1 MYVQLQHLFA
11 TNLFK
16 TPNFDYAE
24 RESEGGGEGKM
35 GRMMEWLGR
44 ISISIIIIIKYFIHL
59 HFFGLPQ
66 LDGHLW

>member
-1 MYVQLQHLFA
+1 MQR
-11 TNLFK
+11 
-16 TPNFDYAE
+16 E
-24 RESEGGGEGKM
+24 RVKEAREGKM